1 MTRDEIKEGLV
12 HCAAYLD
19 VDDCTGCPYRSGD
32 YARNGCEGVL
42 ILDAMQLIN
51 ELEASLKAMQTTVY
65 ELTAR
70 Q

>member
-1 MTRDEIKEGLV
+1 MTRDEIKEGLA
-12 HCAAYLD
+12 HCAAYRD

-51 ELEASLKAMQTTVY
+51 ELETSLRNMQRTVH
-65 ELTAR
+65 ELTS
-70 Q
+70 QQ